1 MTRVLKNVIFLLIVA
16 SLMLPAG
23 GHATAQDEKWEIR
36 INQFSTL
43 EGPEQMTLKVYFS
56 IFDDRSGTPMLN
68 VDAQSAQITL
78 LNTNFTSEAELKQPD
93 LPIYITLVMDAS
105 GSMGGAAQ
113 ALKDA
118 AKLSL
123 NNPPNN
129 AFFSIVQFDEEI
141 KLLQDFTE
149 NLPALAF
156 AIDRYQV
163 SRRGTCMYDATY
175 TAVEAMLKAPVG
187 RRAVILFTD
196 GKDENAQGKPCSK
209 RTYQEL
215 VDLAMQAQVPIST
228 IGLSFKEGAINEV
241 ELRSMAGSTGGVS
254 AIAQQSDLNAA
265 FEQIMLAL
273 KAQWMVE
280 APIYPRRGNND
291 AVLAITLKDGL
302 ALNKA
307 FTINSNT
314 DYPGPPSPVKLRF
327 AGLLL
332 NAAQQ
337 SYEVQLDMTS
347 PELAAYVKVEVW
359 DEESGLKAGEYIFRE
374 LSTKNQ
380 LFVPTEALAIGR
392 KYTLRI
398 SAVSK
403 ADNKPFEILRDDQG
417 RASTQLIHEF
427 SFDPT
432 GAYPSL
438 QVQSLVQQGGDMLLT
453 VNVTNPDLIGGF
465 DGWLVDEETNSQV
478 PNSNFT
484 LAPFGGATGVLTI
497 PARASRI
504 PDGKYTVIVRVLATN
519 NNVYSTAIYENV
531 TYRAPSVFERLGVA
545 LIAAPIFLAGILA
558 IIVLVVGFLMWN
570 SSRQKSLTGT
580 PVLQGRLGGKMSG
593 GAKSGPVI
601 PVADDEP
608 VPARSRAPA
617 GPPAST
623 PVASAPRPAPPA
635 PPPASMPP
643 QPGAR
648 PSGDATMIHGGAF
661 NGSSQPGGGATMIA
675 SAPALPRATVTIIQ
689 AGSAVFAQSSANVAP
704 LPFVIGRSE
713 GAFIIQEGN
722 ISRRHVQITY
732 EPSMNAYFI
741 TDLNSSNGTRLNQQ
755 RLPSAQPVKLE
766 SGSVIGLG
774 PNVLVRFDI
783 S

>member
-1 MTRVLKNVIFLLIVA
+1 MTRALKTIVLALVIISLI
-16 SLMLPAG
+16 LPG
-23 GHATAQDEKWEIR
+23 GSHATAQDEKWEIR

-56 IFDDRSGTPMLN
+56 IFDDRTGTPMLN
-68 VDAQSAQITL
+68 VDAQSAQVTL
-78 LNTNFTSEAELKQPD
+78 LNTNYISAAELKKPD

-118 AKLSL
+118 AKLAL

-149 NLPALAF
+149 NLPALSF

-175 TAVEAMLKAPVG
+175 SAVEAMLRAPVG

-254 AIAQQSDLNAA
+254 AIAKQSDLNVV

-280 APIYPRRGNND
+280 TPLYPRRGNND
-291 AVLAITLKDGL
+291 AVLSITLKDGL

-307 FTINSNT
+307 FTVNSNT

-347 PELAAYVKVEVW
+347 PELAAYVKIEVW
-359 DEESGLKAGEYIFRE
+359 DEESGLKVGEYIFNE
-374 LSTKNQ
+374 PATKNQ
-380 LFVPTEALAIGR
+380 FFVPTESLAIGR
-392 KYTLRI
+392 NYTLRI

-403 ADNKPFEILRDDQG
+403 EDNKPFEILRDDQG
-417 RASTQLIHEF
+417 RTSTQLIHEF
-427 SFDPT
+427 AFDPT

-465 DGWLVDEETNSQV
+465 DGWLVSEETNSQV
-478 PNSNFT
+478 PNSSFAISPFT
-484 LAPFGGATGVLTI
+484 GTSGTLTI
-497 PARASRI
+497 PARANRI
-504 PDGKYTVIVRVLATN
+504 PDGKYTIIVRVLARN
-519 NNVYSTAIYENV
+519 NNVYSTAVYENV
-531 TYRAPSVFERLGVA
+531 IYRAPSVFERLGVA
-545 LIAAPIFLAGILA
+545 LIAAPIFLFGILG
-558 IIVLVVGFLMWN
+558 IIILVVVFLMWN

-580 PVLQGRLGGKMSG
+580 PVLQGRLGGKMG
-593 GAKSGPVI
+593 GGVKSGPVI

-608 VPARSRAPA
+608 LAGRGRTPSAPPSQKSM
-617 GPPAST
+617 PPASHQ
-623 PVASAPRPAPPA
+623 A
-635 PPPASMPP
+635 PPPTPVSMPS
-643 QPGAR
+643 QSSR
-648 PSGDATMIHGGAF
+648 PSGDATMIAGNFGG
-661 NGSSQPGGGATMIA
+661 GSLPQGGGATMIA
-675 SAPALPRATVTIIQ
+675 STPVMPRAMLTVIQ
-689 AGSAVFAQSSANVAP
+689 AGGGVFAQSSVMVT
-704 LPFVIGRSE
+704 PFPFILGRTE

-722 ISRRHVQITY
+722 ISRRHAQITY
-732 EPSMNAYFI
+732 EASKNAYFI

-774 PNVLVRFDI
+774 PNVLLRFDVT
-783 S
+783 